1 MNTWG
6 YLLLIAA
13 LLLLAGVMLY
23 ARFSTRSREK
33 SLHHAP
39 VDWEFSPTV
48 ISSAPFAGGSEPIA
62 PLPSSDVEI
71 ESEPVLRLERP
82 APASP
87 VAEASRDRDYL
98 DDLQEAA
105 AGLAKLMRSSPVAR
119 VEPVVFAPEESP
131 AEIAEV
137 TGFEEA
143 LEEIVAEEIV
153 AEEIVA
159 EEIVAE
165 EIVAEEIV
173 AEEIVAEEI
182 VADEIVAK
190 EIVAEEIV
198 AEEIV
203 AEEIVAEEIVAEE
216 IVAEEIVAEEIVAE
230 EIVAEEIVAEEI
242 VAEEIVAEEIVAE
255 EILPAVAPVEAPK
268 VVSLRELL
276 GDAVA
281 DQFDR
286 IDEGLDALESLVTG
300 IETSLRLLADLE
312 RPDLGDEAYEGDE
325 ESVAAAA

>member
-131 AEIAEV
+131 TEIA
-137 TGFEEA
+137 EA
-143 LEEIVAEEIV
+143 LEEIVAEEVV
-153 AEEIVA
+153 AEEV
-159 EEIVAE
+159 
-165 EIVAEEIV
+165 
-173 AEEIVAEEI
+173 
-182 VADEIVAK
+182 
-190 EIVAEEIV
+190 
-198 AEEIV
+198 
-203 AEEIVAEEIVAEE
+203 
-216 IVAEEIVAEEIVAE
+216 
-230 EIVAEEIVAEEI
+230 
-242 VAEEIVAEEIVAE
+242 VAEEIVAE

-312 RPDLGDEAYEGDE
+312 RPDLGDETYEGDE